1 VQSVITNKLFQLESH
16 LNLQT
21 DCMKNNKKTYW
32 QGIEQLKNDP
42 AFVQHNEKEFP
53 EALPI
58 NDAYGD
64 NSQSKGDSRRD
75 FLKMMGFSVAAVSLA
90 ACEAPVKK
98 AIPYL
103 NKPESVDP
111 GIPNYYASTFSQG
124 GEYCSVVVKTREGRP
139 IFVEGNTFSKVSHGG
154 TSPSVNASVLSLYDI
169 EKLQNP
175 TKGGA
180 VADWATIDKEIQ
192 SSLTSLAT
200 SNTPI
205 YIVSNTILSPTTKKA
220 LNEFMQRYPSAK
232 LVTYDAESAHGI
244 LEANKRQFGKAMI
257 PAYHFDKAKAI
268 VGIGAD
274 FLGNWIS
281 GIEYSASYIKN
292 RKVGKKNKDM
302 SSHFQFESILSIT
315 GSSADYRTPIKASQS
330 GLVAA
335 NLYNAVARATGNTT
349 IAGIDKVEAA
359 NLDKAAEAL
368 LANKG
373 ASLVVSGSN
382 DVSEQLIVNGINEML
397 GNYGQTIGTDRP
409 SFQKQGND
417 AEMKAF
423 IDALGTGGVIFYNC
437 NPVYDHPMGGKI
449 AEGVAKAKLSIST
462 ADRADETASLC
473 TYVCPDTH
481 FLESWGDAEPK
492 KGHFSIC
499 QPTIN
504 KIFNTR
510 QVEESLLTWA
520 GNTTSMYDY
529 LKSHWNEVIFPS
541 QTKEA
546 DFGKFWQTVLHDGVY
561 DMADIADYT
570 SWHEGA
576 AEEMSADDTATDA
589 ATVDLSAAAAS
600 VKKRAGAQG
609 MELVIY
615 TNHVIGTGINA
626 NNPMLQETPEPIS
639 KVCWGNFVAVS
650 QVFAKEQGIM
660 NSEFETSKPVANVKV
675 GGVEMKLP
683 VIIQPGQ
690 QKETIS
696 IALGYGRDG
705 AKAGK
710 VAAEAGGVNAYPF
723 IQYDGSLQY
732 SVAGVEISF
741 TSEMEDVAQTQTH
754 HTIMGREAI
763 IQEAT
768 LAEYKANPTDILH
781 KVHISTYE
789 GTSKPSDIS
798 IWDIQ
803 KDGFKDDPREEK
815 EEGRELFLDKLNID
829 SDRFRY
835 NNHHWGMSI
844 DLNSCTGC
852 AACVVAC
859 HMENNVPVVGKQ
871 EVINRRE
878 MHWLRID
885 RYYSNPAGAE
895 SNSELEEAA
904 DNPEVVFQPMMCQ
917 HCNNAPCETVCPV
930 AATTHSSEG
939 LNQMTY
945 NRCVGTKYCANNC
958 PYKVRRFNWFKYH
971 NNDDFDYHM
980 NNSLGKM
987 VLNPDVTV
995 RSRGVMEKC
1004 SLCVQRIQ
1012 SGKLKAKI
1020 EGRRVEDADANTAC
1034 ASACTTGA
1042 ITFGDLN
1049 HETSQVRLTLEDEL
1063 DSRAYNVLDELNVS
1077 PNVWYLAKIR
1087 NKEEGQA

>member
-1 VQSVITNKLFQLESH
+1 
-16 LNLQT
+16 
-21 DCMKNNKKTYW
+21 MKNNKKTYW

-42 AFVQHNEKEFP
+42 AFVKHNEKEFP
-53 EALPI
+53 ESLPI
-58 NDAYGD
+58 EDSFGD
-64 NSQSKGDSRRD
+64 NTQSKGDSRRD

-90 ACEAPVKK
+90 ACETPVKK

-111 GIPNYYASTFSQG
+111 GIPNYYASTFSKG

-139 IFVEGNTFSKVSHGG
+139 IFVEGNTFSKISQGG
-154 TSPSVNASVLSLYDI
+154 TNARVNASVLSLYDI
-169 EKLQNP
+169 EKLKNP

-180 VADWATIDKEIQ
+180 DTDWDTVDKEIQ

-205 YIVSNTILSPTTKKA
+205 YIVSNTILSPTTKKI
-220 LNEFMQRYPSAK
+220 LNEFIGRYPSAR
-232 LVTYDAESAHGI
+232 LVTYDAESASGI

-257 PAYHFDKAKAI
+257 PSYHFDKAKAI
-268 VGIGAD
+268 VSIGAD

-292 RKVGKKNKDM
+292 RKVSKSKPDM
-302 SSHFQFESILSIT
+302 SHHFQFESILTIT
-315 GSSADYRTPIKASQS
+315 GSSADHRSPIKPSQS
-330 GLVAA
+330 GLVAV

-349 IAGIDKVEAA
+349 ISGVDKLEIA
-359 NLDKAAEAL
+359 NIDKAAEAL
-368 LANKG
+368 LANRG
-373 ASLVVSGSN
+373 ASLVISGSN

-397 GNYGQTIGTDRP
+397 GNYGQTIATDRP
-409 SFQKQGND
+409 SFQKQGHD
-417 AEMKAF
+417 AEMKSF
-423 IDALGTGGVIFYNC
+423 VDALEAGRVGGVIFHNC
-437 NPVYDHPMGGKI
+437 NPAYDHPMGNKI
-449 AEGVAKAKLSIST
+449 AAAISKAKLSVST
-462 ADRADETASLC
+462 ADRADETGSLC
-473 TYVCPDTH
+473 TYICPDTH
-481 FLESWGDAEPK
+481 YLEAWSDAEPK
-492 KGHFSIC
+492 KGHFSIT

-510 QVEESLLTWA
+510 QVDESLLTWA
-520 GNTTSMYDY
+520 GNKTPIHNY
-529 LKSHWNEVIFPS
+529 LKGHWNEALFPS
-541 QTKEA
+541 QSKEA
-546 DFGKFWQTVLHDGVY
+546 DFSKFWQTVLHDGVY
-561 DMADIADYT
+561 DMDDVSEYVSI
-570 SWHEGA
+570 HEGA
-576 AEEMSADDTATDA
+576 VSEEEASEEA
-589 ATVDLSAAAAS
+589 ATSSVDLNAAVSA
-600 VKKRAGAQG
+600 VKKRAAVQG
-609 MELVIY
+609 VELQIY
-615 TNHVIGTGINA
+615 SNPVIGTGDQA

-639 KVCWGNFVAVS
+639 KVCWGNFVAIS
-650 QVFAKEQGIM
+650 QAMAREKGIM
-660 NSEFETSKPVANVKV
+660 DSEFETSKPVANVKV
-675 GGVEMKLP
+675 GDVEMRLP
-683 VIIQPGQ
+683 VVIQPGQ

-705 AKAGK
+705 EKSGK
-710 VAAEAGGVNAYPF
+710 VAAEAGGVNSYPF
-723 IQYDGSLQY
+723 IQYNGTLQY
-732 SVAGVEISF
+732 ANSGVEISF
-741 TSEMEDVAQTQTH
+741 TSDLEDVAQTQTH
-754 HTIMGREAI
+754 HTIMGRESI

-768 LAEYKANPTDILH
+768 LDEYKENPNDVVH
-781 KVHISTYE
+781 KVKISTYD
-789 GTSKPSDIS
+789 GTVKPNDVS
-798 IWDIQ
+798 IWDIH
-803 KDGFKDDPREEK
+803 KDGFKDDPRIEK
-815 EEGRELFLDKLNID
+815 EKEREIFLDKLNIEP
-829 SDRFRY
+829 DRHRY
-835 NNHHWGMSI
+835 TNHHWGMSI

-885 RYYSNPAGAE
+885 RYYSSPAGAE
-895 SNSELEEAA
+895 SNSELEVAA

-971 NNDDFDYHM
+971 SNEDFDYHM

-1012 SGKLKAKI
+1012 AGKLKAKI
-1020 EGRRVEDADANTAC
+1020 EGRRVEDEDAQTAC
-1034 ASACTTGA
+1034 AKACPTHA

-1049 HETSQVRLTLEDEL
+1049 HETSKVRVTLEEEL

-1087 NKEEGQA
+1087 NNKEGQA